1 MSIDDQSNL
10 LRQLM
15 QRVDIASY
23 RGLSR
28 QAGVSQWQ
36 ITQLRRGNLAQ
47 MRLEPLLQISQT
59 LSVSLD
65 QLIAA
70 LAPKAGNNIALIS
83 QDAPPANLGII
94 SQPLPNSEDMA
105 SSQEAVQ
112 SNIHDSDLRAKD
124 ARIEALTQEYT
135 RLQTR
140 YQQQQATLEAK
151 FRMDSLQQLESWLTY
166 WPTAT
171 HAVQQG
177 QATVSPENLIRLV
190 RPVELLIAAW
200 GVQPIGTVGETV
212 AFDPQLHQLVGGTA
226 QPGDEVRIKTVGYW
240 REDKLLFRAKCVL
253 L

>member
-1 MSIDDQSNL
+1 
-10 LRQLM
+10 M
-15 QRVDIASY
+15 QRVNIASY

-47 MRLEPLLQISQT
+47 MRLEPLLQISRT

-135 RLQTR
+135 RL
-140 YQQQQATLEAK
+140 
-151 FRMDSLQQLESWLTY
+151 
-166 WPTAT
+166 
-171 HAVQQG
+171 
-177 QATVSPENLIRLV
+177 
-190 RPVELLIAAW
+190 
-200 GVQPIGTVGETV
+200 
-212 AFDPQLHQLVGGTA
+212 
-226 QPGDEVRIKTVGYW
+226 
-240 REDKLLFRAKCVL
+240 
-253 L
+253 